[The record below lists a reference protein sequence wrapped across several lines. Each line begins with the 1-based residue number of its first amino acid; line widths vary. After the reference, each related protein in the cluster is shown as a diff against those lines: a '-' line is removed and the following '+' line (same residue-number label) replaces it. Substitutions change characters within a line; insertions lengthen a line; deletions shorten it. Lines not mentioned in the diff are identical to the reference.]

1 MDAIIDSLSLHN
13 KTKIFNIIQRN
24 NEFYKIENGSIVF
37 NYCLL
42 SEKSKGEINE
52 VIIRKEI
59 VIDFN

>member
-1 MDAIIDSLSLHN
+1 MEAIIDSLSLHN

-37 NYCLL
+37 IYGLL

-52 VIIRKEI
+52 VIIRNEVRI
-59 VIDFN
+59 NFD